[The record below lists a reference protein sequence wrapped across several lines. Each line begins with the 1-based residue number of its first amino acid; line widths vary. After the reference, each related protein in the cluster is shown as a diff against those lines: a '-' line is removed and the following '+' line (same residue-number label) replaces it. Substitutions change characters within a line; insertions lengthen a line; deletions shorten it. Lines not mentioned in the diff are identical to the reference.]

1 LLQTAFLRLGG
12 HGTSR
17 ACIASPIDRNLPKLQ
32 PSGLGYVAERFPVPS
47 RPDDRS
53 RVALYRT
60 EVDAGHRFERNQ
72 PALPEME
79 PNSIRSFKVQKFM
92 AAQIKNLLAAF
103 DGSEPAGRA
112 LDVAVAIAKAV
123 GGTLSIMT
131 VGDILTRKE
140 QEAFRRAE
148 GGMADPSEVFA
159 KRLLAQA
166 CDRSEGA
173 GVRVQALLR
182 WGDPAEAIIEA
193 ISQDKFDV
201 VVVGRRGR
209 GRLSGLLL
217 GSVSQKLVSLAP
229 SVVIVVP

>member
-1 LLQTAFLRLGG
+1 
-12 HGTSR
+12 
-17 ACIASPIDRNLPKLQ
+17 
-32 PSGLGYVAERFPVPS
+32 
-47 RPDDRS
+47 
-53 RVALYRT
+53 
-60 EVDAGHRFERNQ
+60 
-72 PALPEME
+72 
-79 PNSIRSFKVQKFM
+79 M
-92 AAQIKNLLAAF
+92 AAQIKKLLAAF

-112 LDVAVAIAKAV
+112 LDVAAATAKAV

-131 VGDILTRKE
+131 VGDTLTREE
-140 QEAFRRAE
+140 QEAFARAE
-148 GGMADPSEVFA
+148 GGTADPSEVFA

-166 CDRSEGA
+166 CDRSKRA

-193 ISQDKFDV
+193 ISQGKFDA

-229 SVVIVVP
+229 SIVIVVP